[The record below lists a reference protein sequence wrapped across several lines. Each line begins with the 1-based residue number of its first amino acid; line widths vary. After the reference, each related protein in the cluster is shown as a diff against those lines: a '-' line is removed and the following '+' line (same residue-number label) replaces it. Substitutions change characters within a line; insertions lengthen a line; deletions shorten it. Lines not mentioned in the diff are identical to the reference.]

1 MKNMTK
7 WINGAIP
14 AFLMHLS
21 AGTIY
26 SFSLFVKPLSQYMGY
41 SEFQIQWAFS
51 LAIFFLGMSAAFG
64 GKIVEK
70 DINKSSK
77 IGVIC
82 FIGGLIL
89 TAIAIECKSLIYF
102 YLGYGVIHGIGLG
115 FTYLTPC
122 KTVMLYFNKNKGL
135 AIGLSVMGFGFAST
149 FASPLITH
157 LLESNI
163 NHLSLVFIDLTV
175 IYAVPLLIGKFLL
188 KKPEEYEQNNIMQK
202 DDFKY
207 KNLLKNKT
215 FWFIW
220 LMLFI
225 NIHCGLALIS
235 IASPMLIELGSDPI
249 LIALIIA
256 VMGLCNGGG
265 RIIFATISD
274 FLSHRIFIYL
284 LLFSLSIILVY
295 SYMIAPNV
303 FTMGLM
309 LCGITAF
316 FGGGFSNIAPIVA
329 DKFGMMNV
337 SKIYGVVLSSWAIAG
352 LTGNSMS
359 LFIHELTGSYDL
371 IYSIIGVLYTAGLLC
386 AIYLCINYKNV
397 E

>member
-1 MKNMTK
+1 
-7 WINGAIP
+7 
-14 AFLMHLS
+14 
-21 AGTIY
+21 
-26 SFSLFVKPLSQYMGY
+26 
-41 SEFQIQWAFS
+41 
-51 LAIFFLGMSAAFG
+51 
-64 GKIVEK
+64 
-70 DINKSSK
+70 
-77 IGVIC
+77 
-82 FIGGLIL
+82 
-89 TAIAIECKSLIYF
+89 
-102 YLGYGVIHGIGLG
+102 
-115 FTYLTPC
+115 
-122 KTVMLYFNKNKGL
+122 
-135 AIGLSVMGFGFAST
+135 
-149 FASPLITH
+149 
-157 LLESNI
+157 
-163 NHLSLVFIDLTV
+163 
-175 IYAVPLLIGKFLL
+175 
-188 KKPEEYEQNNIMQK
+188 MQK

>member
-7 WINGAIP
+7 WINGALP

-26 SFSLFVKPLSQYMGY
+26 AFSLFVKPLSQYMGY

-64 GKIVEK
+64 GKIVEDNIEK
-70 DINKSSK
+70 ASK
-77 IGVIC
+77 IGLIG

-89 TAIAIECKSLIYF
+89 TAIAIEFKSLLYL

-122 KTVMLYFNKNKGL
+122 KTVMLHFKENKGL

-149 FASPLITH
+149 LASPLITN
-157 LLESNI
+157 LLEANV
-163 NHLSLVFIDLTV
+163 NRLSMVFIDLIA
-175 IYAVPLLIGKFLL
+175 IYAIPLIISRWLL
-188 KKPEEYEQNNIMQK
+188 KKPEDYTHNVSKKET
-202 DDFKY
+202 FKY
-207 KNLLKNKT
+207 KDLFKNKT
-215 FWFIW
+215 FWAIW

-235 IASPMLIELGSDPI
+235 IASPMLIELGSDAV

-284 LLFSLSIILVY
+284 LLFSLSIIAVY
-295 SYMIAPNV
+295 SYIIFPNV

-316 FGGGFSNIAPIVA
+316 FGGGFSNIAPMIA
-329 DKFGMMNV
+329 DKFGIDNV
-337 SKIYGVVLSSWAIAG
+337 SKIHGVILSSWAIAG

-359 LFIHELTGSYDL
+359 LLIHQLTGSYEL
-371 IYSIIGVLYTAGLLC
+371 IYSILGVLYTVGLLC
-386 AIYLCINYKNV
+386 SIYLCINYRNV